1 MSSAVEF
8 FNELSLIWGIICD
21 IGSSTY
27 QPGEGFPHGFEYL
40 WSGVTNNNNNP
51 SSRGGGS
58 SVSKKSPSICS
69 GPQYVEYVL
78 DWVDEEI
85 NNGILFPTSP
95 CK

>member
-1 MSSAVEF
+1 MT
-8 FNELSLIWGIICD
+8 N
-21 IGSSTY
+21 
-27 QPGEGFPHGFEYL
+27 
-40 WSGVTNNNNNP
+40 NNNNNP
-51 SSRGGGS
+51 SSRGGGG